1 MTTSTKKTT
10 QASNAN
16 HTRRHFL
23 KWVAQTGVA
32 SASMAALPA
41 SIAKALEI
49 APLSPSKSIQDV
61 KHVVIFMQENRSF
74 DHYFGCLKGVRGFG
88 DPRPTMTRQGKPV
101 WQQAG
106 EYGRFQIPFPLSA
119 ANENE
124 AALDRSQCLPSDLPH
139 NWKYSQKMWAY
150 YDVWVHEKG
159 SMCMGYLSRKE
170 LPFYYALADAF
181 TVGDAYYASVFG
193 PTDPNRMFLFSG
205 TSGLSVG
212 RDGRHTLSNVDD
224 GNETSCMTRDKKDWK
239 SPYLWTSYAERL
251 SQHQISWKV
260 YQEYDNY
267 GDNSLAYFP
276 QFRNLNL
283 DDPVQKERY
292 QRARAYAGETAQLD
306 AKGLP
311 INTNP
316 PDAQA
321 LVDYF
326 VQDVRAGNLP
336 AVSWIVAPTKFCEH
350 PEKNPPGY
358 GESLTSRLLDVLTE
372 DPKIWSQTVLILCY
386 DEEGGFFDHMPPPVA
401 PSARSQGFSTVSVE
415 GEVSKGEA
423 VGLGARLPL
432 LVLSPWSRGG
442 NVCSEVFDHTS
453 IIRFLEQRFG
463 VMEPNISA
471 WRRNVC
477 GDLTSMFDFQH
488 QDTARPE
495 QLFSTPHQQ
504 YIENAQRSCSSV
516 KSQVTLNPS
525 SLPQQE
531 RDALDTPFANT
542 RPARALHYRMEV
554 NGAFQKETDSFALHL
569 SNAGTSGVAFTAY
582 PGGHNA
588 GPWYYTIGSQKQF
601 TETWPLDD
609 FASRRYALRV
619 HGPNGFMRE
628 FQGQQQ
634 HQIEVQ
640 LESMNNNT
648 PNEQSPVLKLT
659 LRNSAMQQQTLQ
671 ISDTFYGAPEQH
683 LVLAAQSSQTLY
695 VNLENSFGWYD
706 LQVRL
711 PGDKVYLRRF
721 AGHIETGHASRSD
734 PANGKFILPI
744 KTKS

>member
-1 MTTSTKKTT
+1 MDTNNDKKD
-10 QASNAN
+10 
-16 HTRRHFL
+16 RRNFL
-23 KWVAQTGVA
+23 KWVAQTSVA
-32 SASMAALPA
+32 STSIVALPT
-41 SIAKALEI
+41 SIAKALSI
-49 APLSPSKSIQDV
+49 APNSPSKSIQDV

-88 DPRPTMTRQGKPV
+88 DPRPTFTRQGKPV

-106 EYGRFQIPFPLSA
+106 EYGRFQLPFPLSA
-119 ANENE
+119 GDNDPAF
-124 AALDRSQCLPSDLPH
+124 DRSQCLPKDLPH
-139 NWKYSQKMWAY
+139 NWKYSQKMWAH
-150 YDVWVHEKG
+150 YDVWVNEKG
-159 SMCMGYLSRKE
+159 TMSMGYLSRKE

-193 PTDPNRMFLFSG
+193 PTDPNRMYLFSG
-205 TSGLSVG
+205 TNGVSVG

-224 GNETSCMTRDKKDWK
+224 GNETSCMSRDKKEWK

-283 DDPVQKERY
+283 DDPRQKDMY

-311 INTNP
+311 LNTNT

-326 VQDVRAGNLP
+326 AQDVRSGNLP

-358 GESLTSRLLDVLTE
+358 GESLTSRILDVLTE
-372 DPKIWSQTVLILCY
+372 DPKVWSQTVLILCY

-401 PSARSQGFSTVSVE
+401 PSSRNQGYSTVSTE
-415 GEVSKGEA
+415 GEISVGEA
-423 VGLGARLPL
+423 FGLGARLPFMAI
-432 LVLSPWSRGG
+432 SPWSRGG
-442 NVCSEVFDHTS
+442 YVCSEVFDHTS
-453 IIRFLEQRFG
+453 ILRFLEQRFG

-471 WRRNVC
+471 WRRSVC
-477 GDLTSMFDFQH
+477 GDLTSMFDFQR
-488 QDTARPE
+488 QDNLRPE

-516 KSQVTLNPS
+516 KSNLPLDPS
-525 SLPQQE
+525 NLPQQE
-531 RDALDTPFANT
+531 RDASDALFPNT
-542 RPARALHYRMEV
+542 RPARALKYALEV
-554 NGAFQKETDSFALHL
+554 NGVFQKETDSF
-569 SNAGTSGVAFTAY
+569 SIQFGNSGSSGAVFTAY
-582 PGGHNA
+582 PTGHNA
-588 GPWYYTIGSQKQF
+588 GPWYYTIGGQKNF

-619 HGPNGFMRE
+619 FGPNGFMRE

-634 HQIEVQ
+634 HQIEAQILNMDSHSRVAD
-640 LESMNNNT
+640 
-648 PNEQSPVLKLT
+648 QSPVLKLT
-659 LRNSAMQQQTLQ
+659 LSNTSSQTQTLLVT
-671 ISDTFYGAPEQH
+671 DTFYGAPEQS
-683 LVLAAQSSQTLY
+683 VQLAALSSQTLY
-695 VNLENSFGWYD
+695 LNLENSFGWYD

-711 PGDKVYLRRF
+711 AGDKIYLRRF
-721 AGHIETGHASRSD
+721 AGHLETGRPSRSD
-734 PANGKFILPI
+734 PANGKFVLPVAT
-744 KTKS
+744 KT